1 MNAPLPHRFDGPA
14 DGDHSESRR
23 RDRPA
28 AALRGAP
35 SDSAASSAP
44 HPTLLLLNGGAMSMA
59 AWDPVMAGLAHLR
72 VLRCDL
78 RGQLLCPVPPPATIE
93 EHADDVAALLAA
105 LAIDAVHVAGTS
117 YGSFVA
123 MALAAR
129 HPGRVRSLSLITTSE
144 VLTPE
149 MRAASVRLRE
159 ASAGAARGE
168 AEAAREVFDGLF
180 SFAYSDAYRQRH
192 AELLATRRAAA
203 DRLPRVWF
211 EGLVGLFGA
220 LLAFDP
226 APHLR
231 AVRARS
237 LPTLV
242 VGADADA
249 VFPALHSRA
258 LAEVTRARLEIV
270 GDSGHA
276 LVVEQPHILAAL
288 LADFVAAA
296 DNGVKA

>member
-1 MNAPLPHRFDGPA
+1 MSTPLPHRLDGAMDGPV
-14 DGDHSESRR
+14 
-23 RDRPA
+23 
-28 AALRGAP
+28 
-35 SDSAASSAP
+35 
-44 HPTLLLLNGGAMSMA
+44 LLLLNGGAMSMA
-59 AWDPVMAGLAHLR
+59 AWDPVMAGLAHRR

-78 RGQLLCPVPPPATIE
+78 RGQLLCPVSPPATIE
-93 EHADDVAALLAA
+93 EHADDVAALLDHVG
-105 LAIDAVHVAGTS
+105 LADVHVAGTS

-123 MALAAR
+123 MALASR
-129 HPGRVRSLSLITTSE
+129 QPGRIRSLSLITTAE
-144 VLTPE
+144 ALTPE
-149 MRAASVRLRE
+149 MQAASHRLRE

-180 SFAYSDAYRQRH
+180 AFAYSDVYRQRN

-231 AVRARS
+231 AVRARNR
-237 LPTLV
+237 PTLV

-249 VFPALHSRA
+249 VFPVEHSRA
-258 LAEVTRARLEIV
+258 LAEVTGARLEIV
-270 GDSGHA
+270 EGSGHA
-276 LVVEQPHILAAL
+276 LVVEQPQALAAL
-288 LADFVAAA
+288 LVDFVAAA